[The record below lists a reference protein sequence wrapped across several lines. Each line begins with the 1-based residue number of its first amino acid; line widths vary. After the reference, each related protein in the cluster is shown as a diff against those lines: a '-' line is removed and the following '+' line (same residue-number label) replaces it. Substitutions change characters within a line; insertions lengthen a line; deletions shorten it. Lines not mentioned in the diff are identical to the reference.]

1 MFYFIIF
8 CFCLNFKTTKIQ
20 QYKMHGGVINVF
32 TNVDQTQSILPCLS
46 HDGAIIC
53 VFLKQHL
60 EYKSPYQEMF
70 VQIW

>member
-1 MFYFIIF
+1 
-8 CFCLNFKTTKIQ
+8 
-20 QYKMHGGVINVF
+20 MHGGVINVF